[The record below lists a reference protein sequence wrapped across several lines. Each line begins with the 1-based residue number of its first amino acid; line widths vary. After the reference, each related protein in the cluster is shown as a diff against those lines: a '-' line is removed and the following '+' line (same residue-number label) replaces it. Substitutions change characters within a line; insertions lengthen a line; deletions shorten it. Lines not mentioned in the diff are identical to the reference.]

1 MNESEDST
9 PNYRLVGFAAAWA
22 AGLTMIG
29 LIVGGGVEQLADAV
43 TTTAAKI
50 ALADRPDASKE
61 QAAKG
66 IDYTSTGNIK
76 GMTPLNPCQR

>member
-1 MNESEDST
+1 MNESDEST

-43 TTTAAKI
+43 TAATNV
-50 ALADRPDASKE
+50 ALADRPDAAKG

-66 IDYTSTGNIK
+66 IDYSATGAIK
-76 GMTPLNPCQR
+76 GATPLNPCQR